1 MINNF
6 LFFLECNILKLI
18 GIDMNKNIKN
28 IWTIRNIIM
37 AIIAI
42 IILTWAF
49 FKNNLVSKIIISPFL
64 VCAISILG
72 GNICILL
79 NKNKLAKIF
88 HYIFKITFLIYVVGF
103 LSYTTY
109 YSFKTKEYSLLII
122 VAIFVIFIILFFRL
136 AK

>member
-1 MINNF
+1 
-6 LFFLECNILKLI
+6 
-18 GIDMNKNIKN
+18 MNKNIKN

-88 HYIFKITFLIYVVGF
+88 HY
-103 LSYTTY
+103 
-109 YSFKTKEYSLLII
+109 SLLII